1 MSAFI
6 KLPESL
12 KSWKI
17 ISRLSDEKGNELYKI
32 SKKDYDGTVIPALL
46 RYIVINK
53 EDYTIENTDFIN
65 DEAGFLKTIAQSGE
79 CFNYLDIFVNNNPA
93 KKKIEFFIIT
103 EDLKTLSDVMK
114 SKSFSES
121 EIIDFGI
128 QMSTVLE
135 RLESK
140 NIFHGNLNPDNI
152 FVTLDGKYKLGGFS
166 DFESKISDMSF
177 IAPEIFKKENA
188 DFTTDLYSLG
198 LIMYCMSNDSELPFE
213 TDGVNKE
220 DAINKRFEGK
230 PVTAPKNGSE
240 KLKSVIVIAC
250 QPNNENRWKNAGNIK
265 NALTSIKNESIQQS
279 KNENLIIP
287 ESTDFD
293 GNVFEEYEYEDFED
307 AAKAAAEVLPIM
319 GAVSEQEPV
328 VDDINRPQEDASD
341 NKADSDEVTETA
353 DNTVEAASDDH
364 SEFVEIEEVTEM
376 DSNSDFETENPSD
389 FAQDVT
395 DKPEINKAIEFS
407 EQTSVNTVENT
418 KPEDTPT
425 DATTGNDSS
434 TVEAND
440 FEIDNRVFET
450 YEVQKKAKNFQ
461 QQAKEKDYGDFFE
474 DSETAP
480 EKASEN
486 NGSSEFD
493 VENDKELNVF
503 GTDDFDDEHVEKISK
518 SKKNVVI
525 IILCVAV
532 MLGAL
537 SFIAYCIIS
546 GLVAGGDN
554 KDTTAQ
560 TTTAQSTTANVTTV
574 PPTTAEPT
582 TVAVE
587 KNVIPVVGYGYSYAK
602 ELLEQDGFTVEIGE
616 YEYSE
621 EWPEGYVIAQTP
633 SGDTSAKKGS
643 VVTLDISLG
652 LIEPETTVAP
662 TEAAVKE
669 TQAPERQNSNSSSNS
684 YIFANS
690 ASAYLSKSD
699 VSSLSDSNLNIAL
712 NEIYARRGRI
722 FSDPYLSSY
731 FNSKSWYTPKYSADE
746 FSKNVTFN
754 DYEQSNLQL
763 MVDEQKSRGLR

>member
-17 ISRLSDEKGNELYKI
+17 ISRLSDEKGNELYKV
-32 SKKDYDGTVIPALL
+32 SKKDYDGTVISALL
-46 RYIVINK
+46 RYIVMNK
-53 EDYTIENTDFIN
+53 DDYTIENTDFIN
-65 DEAGFLKTIAQSGE
+65 DEVGFLKTIAQSGE

-103 EDLKTLSDVMK
+103 EDLKTLSDVIK
-114 SKSFSES
+114 SKTFSES

-128 QMSTVLE
+128 QMSTILE

-166 DFESKISDMSF
+166 DFEGKISDMSF

-198 LIMYCMSNDSELPFE
+198 LIMYCMSNDSALPFE
-213 TDGVNKE
+213 ADGVNKE

-230 PVTAPKNGSE
+230 SVTAPKNGSE
-240 KLKSVIVIAC
+240 KLKSIIVIAC
-250 QPNNENRWKNAGNIK
+250 QPNNDNRWKNAGNIK
-265 NALTSIKNESIQQS
+265 NALTSIKNEAIQQS
-279 KNENLIIP
+279 ENLIIP

-293 GNVFEEYEYEDFED
+293 GNVFEEYEYEDFD
-307 AAKAAAEVLPIM
+307 DTAKAAAEVLPVM
-319 GAVSEQEPV
+319 GAVLEQEPV
-328 VDDINRPQEDASD
+328 VDDINQPQENSSD
-341 NKADSDEVTETA
+341 SKTDSDEVTETA
-353 DNTVEAASDDH
+353 DNTVEAASDDNP
-364 SEFVEIEEVTEM
+364 EFVEIEAVTKI
-376 DSNSDFETENPSD
+376 DSSSDFETENPSD
-389 FAQDVT
+389 FAEEVS
-395 DKPEINKAIEFS
+395 DKPEINKIIEFS
-407 EQTSVNTVENT
+407 EQPTVNTVENT
-418 KPEDTPT
+418 KPEDAPT
-425 DATTGNDSS
+425 DVTTDKDNSLVETNDL
-434 TVEAND
+434 
-440 FEIDNRVFET
+440 EIDNRVFET

-474 DSETAP
+474 DSKTAP
-480 EKASEN
+480 EKASEDK
-486 NGSSEFD
+486 GTSEFD
-493 VENDKELNVF
+493 VENDNELNVF
-503 GTDDFDDEHVEKISK
+503 ETDNFDDEPAEKTSK

-574 PPTTAEPT
+574 VPTTAEPT

-652 LIEPETTVAP
+652 LIEPETTAAP
-662 TEAAVKE
+662 TEAPVQE
-669 TQAPERQNSNSSSNS
+669 TQVPERQNSNSSSNS
-684 YIFANS
+684 YLFANS

-699 VSSLSDSNLNIAL
+699 VSALSDNNLNLAL

-722 FSDPYLSSY
+722 FSDSYLSSY
-731 FNSKSWYTPKYSADE
+731 FNSKSWYTPKYSADQ